1 MISCVKIETN
11 NKQTNS
17 FCSLSWGNAVDLTV
31 ATWNSWDQR
40 TSSRDP
46 TNVARVKRALKFWSM
61 RARACYIDVERNVM
75 SSCFPILTFPKY
87 PIIRV
92 DQRNRGN
99 CDAIHLPA
107 PKQPRFFNHL
117 MVTFTKSQ
125 TKLKE
130 KPKEIPESLDLAS
143 FLRHEWNWVTELRII
158 VAALF

>member
-1 MISCVKIETN
+1 MPWIS
-11 NKQTNS
+11 
-17 FCSLSWGNAVDLTV
+17 TV

-46 TNVARVKRALKFWSM
+46 TNVARVKRAVKFWSM
-61 RARACYIDVERNVM
+61 RARACEIDVERNVM
-75 SSCFPILTFPKY
+75 SCYFPILAFPKY

-92 DQRNRGN
+92 DSRNKGN
-99 CDAIHLPA
+99 CDAIHRPA

-130 KPKEIPESLDLAS
+130 ISTEIPESYFGFCTLTETWVKLSNWATNHCRS
-143 FLRHEWNWVTELRII
+143 LVLNISTCLRGTKW
-158 VAALF
+158 